1 MGQTMKKSELDNID
15 GIGKRKKENLLKHF
29 KTIKNIKKANV
40 EELMEVELIGK
51 NQALEIIKYFKLNN

>member
-1 MGQTMKKSELDNID
+1 MGKTMKKSELDNID

-29 KTIKNIKKANV
+29 KTIKNIKKASV

>member
-15 GIGKRKKENLLKHF
+15 GIGKRKKENLIKHF
-29 KTIKNIKKANV
+29 KTIKNIKKASI